1 MNKTVTI
8 NLAGLLFHI
17 DEDAFKKLQ
26 EYLTILKSA
35 YANEQGSDEII
46 SDIEARIAEI
56 FQDKL
61 STKDQVV
68 NTEMVEETITIMGK
82 PEEIFATD
90 EENTEEEKTEAG
102 PVSNGKRKRRLY
114 RDPDHRV
121 LGGVSSGLA
130 SYFGIDVV
138 VIRLLFATE

>member
-46 SDIEARIAEI
+46 SDIEARIAE
-56 FQDKL
+56 
-61 STKDQVV
+61 
-68 NTEMVEETITIMGK
+68 
-82 PEEIFATD
+82 
-90 EENTEEEKTEAG
+90 
-102 PVSNGKRKRRLY
+102 
-114 RDPDHRV
+114 
-121 LGGVSSGLA
+121 
-130 SYFGIDVV
+130 
-138 VIRLLFATE
+138 LFNDA